1 MPGATSELDASRPDG
16 TEVAY
21 TLCFPKS
28 FTASLKGCRVNV
40 RGTEYRVIGDRSATT
55 RKTPQAIGT
64 SPWKWGAPMAK
75 CKVKFEWKGWKRGG
89 YAEVMNS
96 GAVQTLLKKKAD
108 AAAASCNSSFSRH
121 PRRGCRLHSPQVQ
134 GQARKRLRGYHGD
147 SARPCERAQAQPP
160 QIHVRRR

>member
-1 MPGATSELDASRPDG
+1 MNTAIEGVVVCPGATSELDASRPDG

-40 RGTEYRVIGDRSATT
+40 RGTEYRVIGD
-55 RKTPQAIGT
+55 PQRYDPEKT

-108 AAAASCNSSFSRH
+108 AAAASCNSVA
-121 PRRGCRLHSPQVQ
+121 G
-134 GQARKRLRGYHGD
+134 
-147 SARPCERAQAQPP
+147 SAPA
-160 QIHVRRR
+160 